1 MSPHHPSRQASLSK
15 SPTFPGKD
23 STGLGNAR
31 SSVSPRA
38 GPFLLWASVAPMLS
52 CKAWARWGRRGHKG
66 GPPPGAPCKGPTVA
80 PIPHPRRHG
89 AAPGS
94 PWTPRPSVRTQRGA
108 PNVLLPSRSLEE
120 KKMGW
125 PSALL
130 SLLSYVPQA
139 SPGVPQSWRVRDGS
153 WATPQLRLAASRKPT
168 HEKEPQLS

>member
-38 GPFLLWASVAPMLS
+38 GPFLLWASVSPMLS

-66 GPPPGAPCKGPTVA
+66 GPPPGAPTVA

-94 PWTPRPSVRTQRGA
+94 PWTPCPSVRTQRGHLMSCSPVA
-108 PNVLLPSRSLEE
+108 AWKKRRWGGLP
-120 KKMGW
+120 
-125 PSALL
+125 
-130 SLLSYVPQA
+130 SYVPRA